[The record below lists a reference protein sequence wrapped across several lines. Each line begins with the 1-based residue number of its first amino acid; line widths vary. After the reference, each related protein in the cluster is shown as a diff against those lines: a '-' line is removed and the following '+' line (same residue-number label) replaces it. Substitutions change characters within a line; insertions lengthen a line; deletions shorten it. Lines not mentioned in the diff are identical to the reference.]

1 MGYIVKNTTQDD
13 NSNNLEVGS
22 SVYIPKTKEEGVIVL
37 KIGILYQVKM
47 EDGKVRSYL
56 GEELIE
62 NKN

>member
-13 NSNNLEVGS
+13 DSNNLEIGS
-22 SVYIPKTKEEGVIVL
+22 SVYIPKTKEKGVIVL

-47 EDGKVRSYL
+47 EYGKVRSYL

-62 NKN
+62 NKS